1 MTENERFEVIKHSYS
16 VLQGLVKEINKQM
29 ADGKE
34 GVDENNQSLLI
45 GSLYGIDEVAER
57 IKNVF
62 VVMKYLHQ
70 NKA

>member
-34 GVDENNQSLLI
+34 GIDENNLCLLI

-62 VVMKYLHQ
+62 AVMKYLHQ

>member
-16 VLQGLVKEINKQM
+16 VLQGLVKEMNKQM

-62 VVMKYLHQ
+62 AVMKYLHQ